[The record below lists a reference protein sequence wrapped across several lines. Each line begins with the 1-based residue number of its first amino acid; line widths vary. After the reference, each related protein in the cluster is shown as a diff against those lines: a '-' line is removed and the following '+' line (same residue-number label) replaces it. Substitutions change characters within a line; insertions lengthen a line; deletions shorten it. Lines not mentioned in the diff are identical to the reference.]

1 VDKMKPTK
9 NQRDQSDKTGPSLQ
23 PTKQLP
29 SAKKKGG
36 SQTAARTT
44 PSAKA
49 SAENQRIFS
58 AIDTIIEGTG
68 VKSED
73 VSGLILCQTGGA
85 ILGHWL
91 PKGTGAGEKLV
102 VAANILT
109 EMRPTNV
116 TELMLA
122 AQMVAVNEAVFL
134 FMLQATLV
142 ETSLEKREF
151 YTEKARKLMN
161 MYVQQV
167 DCMMRLK
174 GKTGRQKVTVEHVH
188 VHSGGQAI
196 VGAVTAGEL
205 ERGEGDGGKDR
216 GNTP

>member
-1 VDKMKPTK
+1 MREV
-9 NQRDQSDKTGPSLQ
+9 
-23 PTKQLP
+23 
-29 SAKKKGG
+29 
-36 SQTAARTT
+36 
-44 PSAKA
+44 
-49 SAENQRIFS
+49 
-58 AIDTIIEGTG
+58 TG

-73 VSGLILCQTGGA
+73 VSDRILCQTGTA

-91 PKGTGAGEKLV
+91 PKGKGPGEKLV
-102 VAANILT
+102 VAANVLE
-109 EMRPTNV
+109 EMQPTTV

-134 FMLQATLV
+134 FMSQATLD
-142 ETSLEKREF
+142 ETSVEKREF
-151 YTEKARKLMN
+151 YTEKACRLMN

-174 GKTGRQKVTVEHVH
+174 GKTGRQRGILEHVH

-205 ERGEGDGGKDR
+205 ETGEGHGGKDR